1 MTKMKKFYLGVAFV
15 SLLASAPAM
24 AQTINQSLAVGA
36 GVVAGRANSASAAL
50 GNGIAASATSQQAAG
65 AGAALAGTGVGT
77 ANPTFAQA
85 AGAAQQNQF
94 AGSLAAGPAGFA
106 ATQTTGIQ
114 AGIGVGFAA
123 NRR

>member
-1 MTKMKKFYLGVAFV
+1 MKKFYFGVAFV

-36 GVVAGRANSASAAL
+36 GVVAGRASSTSAVL
-50 GNGIAASATSQQAAG
+50 GNGVAGSATSQQAAG
-65 AGAALAGTGVGT
+65 AGAALAATGVGT

-94 AGSLAAGPAGFA
+94 AGTLAGPNGFA
-106 ATQTTGIQ
+106 TTQTSGAQ
-114 AGIGVGFAA
+114 LGLGVAFGA